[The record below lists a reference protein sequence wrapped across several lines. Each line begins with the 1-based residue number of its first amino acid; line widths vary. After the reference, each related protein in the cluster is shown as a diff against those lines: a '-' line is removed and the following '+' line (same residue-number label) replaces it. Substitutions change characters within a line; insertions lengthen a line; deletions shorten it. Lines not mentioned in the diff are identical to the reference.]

1 MRFVLR
7 QGTREVLIF
16 SRNRLGRFEDVGSAT
31 RFLTGQLQDARN
43 LDRLRDALKESS
55 SHAHFAAAEPVKL
68 VSQLAGLMA
77 QGDLALL
84 FDPDALAPWSWPFAL
99 TPSFPDFDGGAEAE
113 SNPLATLVDAAGELL
128 QELEEVLPL
137 PVIPPIFP
145 QIARIEAAA
154 INFETRLFSIALD
167 LLRFIGVPVLDA
179 SDVAPTLS
187 KLAQGAGNALKDTVG
202 GFVSNLFA
210 MLSGDPEKF
219 GDSELGL
226 ATRGVAE
233 MGGMAV
239 KNAAGA
245 AFSTL
250 MGIATGSDFG
260 PSPTSVGEAFRILAG
275 GAKEAMHLGV
285 NNTVAD
291 LRPLMGGGA
300 SAQYGFGG
308 GPQGSALQD
317 FEDKPV
323 DTSAALDNPLWLT
336 AAYTGE
342 AGSPQKPAPG
352 ASPGTEV
359 VCLVSAK
366 GLPVGEF
373 VHFTVLDAL
382 GRTLGDRKVVWG
394 TGGPNGLTQFRWRVP
409 GDLAPPKGL
418 ETLEVVFI
426 AKVESQPGNLQSAP
440 LVLTFGKAEDLPAVM
455 AEPKWLAHPSFLLKG
470 QKADQPTALAAYG
483 SVVKMQVKLTAFRP
497 GERLRF
503 ELHHPE
509 SEHALFTQDM
519 AVSKPDELLTAEVE
533 LLDLPPLDAKK
544 PMGAVVFRVVSTAR
558 TLAVTS
564 LPLQVMAPF
573 AFSDSP
579 RAQKVD
585 TKAVPR
591 LSDPKW
597 TDADGNPVVGL
608 EQGKAITLYAQVAQA
623 HLEKGTK
630 VSIEVRDPDTDA
642 LVAMLDAKVDGAR
655 VRVAYAL
662 PDGPAPGQALIFKAS
677 VAGKVNPVASAAVRS
692 AAWFRFSDGD

>member
-16 SRNRLGRFEDVGSAT
+16 SRNRLGRFDDVGSAT
-31 RFLTGQLQDARN
+31 RFLAGQLKDPRN

-55 SHAHFAAAEPVKL
+55 SHAHFAAAAPVKL
-68 VSQLAGLMA
+68 VSELAGLMA

-113 SNPLATLVDAAGELL
+113 SNPLSMLADAAGELL
-128 QELEEVLPL
+128 QEVLDVLPE
-137 PVIPPIFP
+137 PIIPPIFP

-154 INFETRLFSIALD
+154 INLETRLFSIALD
-167 LLRFIGVPVLDA
+167 LLRFIGVPGLDA
-179 SDVAPTLS
+179 SDVAPTL
-187 KLAQGAGNALKDTVG
+187 AQMAAGAGNVVKESVG
-202 GFVSNLFA
+202 GFITNLFA
-210 MLSGDPEKF
+210 VMNGDPEKF
-219 GDSELGL
+219 GDTELGL
-226 ATRGVAE
+226 ATRGVADVA
-233 MGGMAV
+233 GMAV

-250 MGIATGSDFG
+250 LGIAGASDFG
-260 PSPTSVGEAFRILAG
+260 PTPSSVGDAFRTLVG
-275 GAKEAMHLGV
+275 GAKDALHLGV

-291 LRPLMGGGA
+291 LRPLLGGGA
-300 SAQYGFGG
+300 SGEYGFGG
-308 GPQGSALQD
+308 GPQAGELKD

-323 DTSAALDNPLWLT
+323 DTSAALDNPQWLT

-352 ASPGTEV
+352 GSPGTEL

-373 VHFTVLDAL
+373 VKFTVLDQL

-394 TGGPNGLTQFRWRVP
+394 TGGPTGLTMFRWRVP
-409 GDLAPPKGL
+409 GDLAPPKGH
-418 ETLEVVFI
+418 ETLEVVFT
-426 AKVESQPGNLQSAP
+426 AKVESESGNLQSAP
-440 LVLTFGKAEDLPAVM
+440 LLLTFGKAEDLPAVM
-455 AEPKWLAHPSFLLKG
+455 AEPKWLAHPSYLLKG
-470 QKADQPTALAAYG
+470 QKADQPTVLAAYG

-503 ELHHPE
+503 ELHHPD
-509 SEHALFTQDM
+509 SEHPLFTQDM
-519 AVSKPDELLTAEVE
+519 AVTKPDELLTAEVE

-544 PMGAVVFRVVSTAR
+544 PMGAVVFRVVSAAR
-558 TLAVTS
+558 ALAVTS

-585 TKAVPR
+585 IKAVPR

-630 VSIEVRDPDTDA
+630 VSIEVRDPDSDA

-655 VRVAYAL
+655 VRVAYKLA
-662 PDGPAPGQALIFKAS
+662 DGPAPGQALIFKAS
-677 VAGKVNPVASAAVRS
+677 VPGKVNPVASAAVRS